1 MQPHSFWQEIHPAGS
16 FESQG
21 PFSDFFPA
29 SLGDGRQLCLPI
41 RTLVDGRHGLASL
54 IINQAGFAVQ
64 DALAAALAEK
74 LKHLKPD
81 VIVGLPTLGLTLAA
95 AVARAL
101 GHSRYVPLGTSRKFW
116 YTDELSVALSSI
128 TTPDQVKRLYVD
140 PRMLPLIEGKRVVL
154 VDDVVSSGS
163 SMLAGLELMTS
174 CGVEPL
180 ALGVAMAQTTRW
192 RSHLTI
198 AGRDWSDTVV
208 SVFETPRLVKD
219 EGGAWLIE
227 G

>member
-54 IINQAGFAVQ
+54 IINQAGFTVQ
-64 DALAAALAEK
+64 DTLAAALAEK

-81 VIVGLPTLGLTLAA
+81 VVVGLPTLGLTLAA
-95 AVARAL
+95 GVARAL

-116 YTDELSVALSSI
+116 YTDELSVSLTSI

-154 VDDVVSSGS
+154 IDDVVSSGS

-198 AGRDWSDTVV
+198 AGRDWSEKVV
-208 SVFETPRLVKD
+208 SVFETPRLVKVS
-219 EGGAWLIE
+219 ESSWLIE
-227 G
+227 S